1 MVDSEMARREERV
14 RILCLHGFR
23 TSALILNRQMAA
35 LQCHVHAD
43 FIFMDA
49 PYEATGPPDEG
60 IQMYYPNLSYFE
72 W

>member
-1 MVDSEMARREERV
+1 
-14 RILCLHGFR
+14 
-23 TSALILNRQMAA
+23 MAA